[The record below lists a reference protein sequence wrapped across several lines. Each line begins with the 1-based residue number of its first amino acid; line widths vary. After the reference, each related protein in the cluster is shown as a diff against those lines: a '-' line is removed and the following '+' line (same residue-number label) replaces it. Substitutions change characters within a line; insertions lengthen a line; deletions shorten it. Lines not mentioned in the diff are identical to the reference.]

1 MKFPRLKNPLLCRIL
16 SYVVV
21 LGGFIAPIIIIGNLD
36 FVPET
41 IKIITFFIFMIGL
54 IIYMVKNFALLMGID
69 TVMAMLYCYKKARK
83 QFILPDSFSVNK
95 RKNRIN
101 RFGKGYEPIKK
112 YPLPEILRYRS
123 SPPISAYSKGTEKIF
138 AVYSTKYLDKD
149 IYQSIVSSARTN
161 SKSLKGKRKHIFLDK
176 QQRKSPIKQATAII
190 IFADKVDEDFQKIL
204 FNTACKKT
212 GDGFD
217 ESILPCIIDLQNH
230 ICTFDSLCIPNIG
243 SFPIKNRCIKMIK
256 KYIFDGRFPYKN
268 SPDILTPES
277 DDYNL
282 NESLWEFW
290 RKNKKELI
298 LDEKQRKKQF
308 KNMRNGEIIFKD
320 DDLYIKWNER
330 GVWLFAEINND
341 KNIVEIDEIVYWDYP
356 KENKISKADTN
367 SIKSLINTFFA
378 KKGYLTKYISFDD

>member
-1 MKFPRLKNPLLCRIL
+1 
-16 SYVVV
+16 
-21 LGGFIAPIIIIGNLD
+21 
-36 FVPET
+36 
-41 IKIITFFIFMIGL
+41 
-54 IIYMVKNFALLMGID
+54 
-69 TVMAMLYCYKKARK
+69 
-83 QFILPDSFSVNK
+83 
-95 RKNRIN
+95 
-101 RFGKGYEPIKK
+101 
-112 YPLPEILRYRS
+112 
-123 SPPISAYSKGTEKIF
+123 
-138 AVYSTKYLDKD
+138 
-149 IYQSIVSSARTN
+149 
-161 SKSLKGKRKHIFLDK
+161 
-176 QQRKSPIKQATAII
+176 
-190 IFADKVDEDFQKIL
+190 
-204 FNTACKKT
+204 
-212 GDGFD
+212 
-217 ESILPCIIDLQNH
+217 
-230 ICTFDSLCIPNIG
+230 
-243 SFPIKNRCIKMIK
+243 MIK